1 VVARGLIELE
11 ASFVQDEKEQSLEA
25 KEVGRED
32 WNWQRQQAACPF
44 APFVAYLGRGQG
56 GREGGGF
63 G

>member
-1 VVARGLIELE
+1 MIELE

-32 WNWQRQQAACPF
+32 WNRQRQQAACPS
-44 APFVAYLGRGQG
+44 APFVAYFGRGQG
-56 GREGGGF
+56 GREGVGF